1 MESRD
6 LPIIRTDKSFKQM
19 SEGDKFFVRVSKS
32 GFSQSALCEFV
43 TVEKGMVIGKV
54 LIHYFPR
61 GHAPFEELAEGNTI
75 RKRAKNC
82 FLWYQ
87 GESEHWPRYHWFK
100 SLNEP
105 VN

>member
-6 LPIIRTDKSFKQM
+6 LPIVKTDKSFKQM

-43 TVEKGMVIGKV
+43 TVEKGMVVGKV
-54 LIHYFPR
+54 LKHYFPK
-61 GHAPFEELAEGNTI
+61 GHSPFKELTEGNTI
-75 RKRAKNC
+75 HKRAKNC

-87 GESEHWPRYHWFK
+87 GERDQWARCHWFT
-100 SLNEP
+100 SLDAP
-105 VN
+105 VL